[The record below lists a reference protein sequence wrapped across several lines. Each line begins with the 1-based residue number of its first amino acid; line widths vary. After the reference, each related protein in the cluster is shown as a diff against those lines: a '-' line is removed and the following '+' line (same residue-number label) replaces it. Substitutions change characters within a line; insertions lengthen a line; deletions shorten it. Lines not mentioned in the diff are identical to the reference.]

1 MASFRVNS
9 NVSSVYLTVTYT
21 IGSYNITANTTPVTV
36 SMTITHGGMWVG
48 AGTNDCKLWIGNE
61 VKSWTGP
68 DIYNNSGGTENLG
81 SKTFNVPHNSD
92 GTWHGEI
99 GASYRLGINY
109 GGTYI
114 GTISGSDTV
123 TLPTIPRASSFTV
136 GDITIG
142 SASTVTISRAS
153 SNFTHTVTLTLDSS
167 RSLTASHVGTS
178 TTLTPPLT
186 WCNGIINATRATGT
200 IIVDT
205 YSDST
210 KIGSSS
216 KKVSIIV
223 PSSVVPSVSAT
234 ATLVNG
240 FQGLYLQGRSKVT
253 INSTGTGAYGS
264 TIKSYSVSGAGY
276 SGSGDS
282 YTTGVLNVTGTVTFT
297 VTVVDSRGRTK
308 STSVDI
314 TVISYS
320 KPTITIQRIGRCTS
334 DGTSSEEGTY
344 ASIKVAIGF
353 ASVNEK
359 NAISST
365 VSYRKRGDTAWSGST
380 PIVTESEKVV
390 FNGALDATN
399 DYEVRIYAEDAVS
412 EKAETVQV
420 ISSSAN
426 YLIAAKQG
434 IMGLLRYPDL
444 NKTGVQVG
452 GNLYIDGLTVGG
464 PVFGLGTAQAQIT
477 DDFNNYIIPGT
488 YGVRADTSM
497 ASIQNAPP
505 VGNKAGILIVR
516 ADTGDIIENPI
527 TQNVWSYVQQ
537 IYIPRNNEQM
547 YSRLMRNNGTTTAT
561 WSAWEMWP
569 PKDSRYLDAS
579 GGTVGAL
586 WAKRDSG
593 ESNIGVDTGSHRL
606 YLYANSTTGAIGM
619 YDNTYGY
626 VISYNNSNTP
636 HWAGE
641 PISIAKGGTGAT
653 TASGAAANLGFKIT
667 TVYNNTSGTSSA
679 ISFSPTGNTF
689 TLVEGHPGS
698 ATSFASVLC
707 YSYGKWEFSDCD
719 GWYSFNL
726 SASGISAR
734 VSGSGVITRVVTIT
748 FPY

>member
-48 AGTNDCKLWIGNE
+48 AGTDDCKLWIGNE

-92 GTWHGEI
+92 GTWSGEI

-114 GTISGSDTV
+114 GTISGSNTV

-142 SASTVTISRAS
+142 SEAVVTISRAS

-200 IIVDT
+200 ITVDT
-205 YSDST
+205 YSNST

-276 SGSGDS
+276 SGSGNS
-282 YTTGVLNVTGTVTFT
+282 YTTGVLNVTGTVAFT

-390 FNGALDATN
+390 FNGALDVTN
-399 DYEVRIYAEDAVS
+399 DYEVRIYAEDAVG

-426 YLIAAKQG
+426 YLIAAKRG

-444 NKTGVQVG
+444 NKTGVQIG
-452 GNLYIDGLTVGG
+452 GNLHVDGLTVGG
-464 PVFGLGTAQAQIT
+464 PIFSLGKVQDQIV
-477 DDFNNYIIPGT
+477 DDFNNYIMPGT
-488 YGVRADTSM
+488 YG
-497 ASIQNAPP
+497 ASSDVYMKGIQNAPP
-505 VGNKAGILIVR
+505 VRNKAGVLIVR
-516 ADTGDIIENPI
+516 ADIGYIAENPI
-527 TQNVWSYVQQ
+527 ADGVWSYIQQ
-537 IYIPRNNEQM
+537 IYIPRDNEQI
-547 YSRLMRNNGTTTAT
+547 YSRLMRNEGTTTVM

-569 PKDSRYLDAS
+569 PKDSRYLNAS

-593 ESNIGVDTGSHRL
+593 ESDVGVDTGSHTL
-606 YLYANSTTGAIGM
+606 YLYANATTGAIGM
-619 YDNTYGY
+619 WDNLYGGVITY
-626 VISYNNSNTP
+626 YNNTP
-636 HWAGE
+636 YWTGGAV
-641 PISIAKGGTGAT
+641 SIANGGTGAT
-653 TASGAAANLGFKIT
+653 TASAAAANLGFKIT
-667 TVYNNTSGTSSA
+667 TVYNNTSGTSGA
-679 ISFSPTGNTF
+679 ISFSSTGNTF

-698 ATSFASVLC
+698 ASSFASVLC
-707 YSYGKWEFSDCD
+707 HSYGKWEFSDNE

-734 VSGSGVITRVVTIT
+734 VSGSGTITRVVTIK
-748 FPY
+748 FP

>member
-48 AGTNDCKLWIGNE
+48 AGTDDCKLWIGNE

-92 GTWHGEI
+92 GTWSGEI

-114 GTISGSDTV
+114 GTISGSNTV

-142 SASTVTISRAS
+142 SKAAVTISRAS

-167 RSLTASHVGTS
+167 RSLTASNVGTS

-200 IIVDT
+200 ITVDT
-205 YSDST
+205 YSAST

-276 SGSGDS
+276 SGSGNS
-282 YTTGVLNVTGTVTFT
+282 YTTGVLNVTGTVAFT

-308 STSVDI
+308 STSVNI

-320 KPTITIQRIGRCTS
+320 KPTITIQRISRCTS
-334 DGTSSEEGTY
+334 DGTPSEEGTY

-390 FNGALDATN
+390 FNGALDVTN
-399 DYEVRIYAEDAVS
+399 DYEVRIYAEDAVG

-426 YLIAAKQG
+426 YLIAAKRG

-444 NKTGVQVG
+444 NKTGVQIG
-452 GNLYIDGLTVGG
+452 GNLHVDGLTVGG
-464 PVFGLGTAQAQIT
+464 PIFSLGNAKDQIV
-477 DDFNNYIIPGT
+477 DDFNNYIMPGT
-488 YGVRADTSM
+488 YSIGLDASM
-497 ASIQNAPP
+497 ASIKNAPP
-505 VGNKAGILIVR
+505 VGNKAGVLIVR
-516 ADTGDIIENPI
+516 ADAGWVSENPVQD
-527 TQNVWSYVQQ
+527 TWLYLQQ
-537 IYIPRNNEQM
+537 IYIPRNNERM
-547 YSRLMRNNGTTTAT
+547 YSRLVRKEGTTTST
-561 WSAWEMWP
+561 WSAWEIWP
-569 PKDSRYLDAS
+569 PKDYRYLDAS

-586 WAKRDSG
+586 WAQRAYG
-593 ESNIGVDTGSHRL
+593 ESDIGVDTGSHKL
-606 YLYANSTTGAIGM
+606 YLYANSTTGSIGM
-619 YDNTYGY
+619 YDNKYGS
-626 VISYNNSNTP
+626 VISYNNNNIPYWTGG
-636 HWAGE
+636 AV
-641 PISIAKGGTGAT
+641 SIAYGGTGAT
-653 TASGAAANLGFKIT
+653 TAANAAANLGFKIT
-667 TVYNNTSGTSSA
+667 TVYNNTSGTSGA
-679 ISFSPTGNTF
+679 IRFSSTGNTF

-698 ATSFASVLC
+698 ASSFASVLC
-707 YSYGKWEFSDCD
+707 YSYGKWEFSDNE

-734 VSGSGVITRVVTIT
+734 VSGSGTITKVVTIK
-748 FPY
+748 FP

>member
-21 IGSYNITANTTPVTV
+21 IGNYNITANTTPVTV
-36 SMTITHGGMWVG
+36 SMSITHGGMWVG
-48 AGTNDCKLWIGNE
+48 AGTDDCKLWIGNE

-92 GTWHGEI
+92 GTWSGEI

-114 GTISGSDTV
+114 GTISGSNTV

-142 SASTVTISRAS
+142 SKAVVTISRAS

-200 IIVDT
+200 ITVDT
-205 YSDST
+205 YNNST

-276 SGSGDS
+276 SGSGNS
-282 YTTGVLNVTGTVTFT
+282 YTTGVLNVTGTVAFT

-390 FNGALDATN
+390 FNGALDVTN
-399 DYEVRIYAEDAVS
+399 DYEVRIYAEDAVG

-426 YLIAAKQG
+426 YLIAAKRG

-444 NKTGVQVG
+444 NKTGVQIG
-452 GNLYIDGLTVGG
+452 GNLHVDGLTVSG
-464 PVFGLGTAQAQIT
+464 PVFSLGSTQVEIFEG
-477 DDFNNYIIPGT
+477 DDFNNYIMPGT
-488 YGVRADTSM
+488 YSVRGDFRIAH
-497 ASIQNAPP
+497 IQNSPP
-505 VGNKAGILIVR
+505 VGNIAGVLIVR
-516 ADTGDIIENPI
+516 ADIGYIAENPI
-527 TQNVWSYVQQ
+527 ADGVWSYIQQ
-537 IYIPRNNEQM
+537 IYIPRDNKQM
-547 YSRLMRNNGTTTAT
+547 YSRLMRKEGTTTVT

-569 PKDSRYLDAS
+569 PKDYRYLDAS

-586 WAKRDSG
+586 WAHRVNG
-593 ESNIGVDTGSHRL
+593 ESDIGVYTGNHDL

-619 YDNTYGY
+619 YDNKYGS
-626 VISYNNSNTP
+626 VIEYNNNIP
-636 HWAGE
+636 YWVGGAV
-641 PISIAKGGTGAT
+641 SIAHGGTGAT
-653 TASGAAANLGFKIT
+653 TASAAAANLGFKIT
-667 TVYNNTSGTSSA
+667 TVYNNTSGTSGA
-679 ISFSPTGNTF
+679 ISFSPSGNTF
-689 TLVEGHPGS
+689 TLVEGHPGPAS
-698 ATSFASVLC
+698 SFASVLC
-707 YSYGKWEFSDCD
+707 YSYGKWEFSDNE

-734 VSGSGVITRVVTIT
+734 VSGSGTITRVVTIK
-748 FPY
+748 FP

>member
-48 AGTNDCKLWIGNE
+48 AGTDDCKLWIGNE

-92 GTWHGEI
+92 GTWSGEI

-114 GTISGSDTV
+114 GTISGSNTV

-142 SASTVTISRAS
+142 SEAAVTISRAS

-200 IIVDT
+200 ITVDT

-223 PSSVVPSVSAT
+223 PSSIVPSVSAT

-276 SGSGDS
+276 SGSGNS
-282 YTTGVLNVTGTVTFT
+282 YTTGVLNVTGTVAFT

-334 DGTSSEEGTY
+334 DGTPNEEGTY

-390 FNGALDATN
+390 FNGALDVTN
-399 DYEVRIYAEDAVS
+399 DYEVRIYAEDAVG
-412 EKAETVQV
+412 EKAETVQA

-426 YLIAAKQG
+426 YLIAAKRG

-444 NKTGVQVG
+444 NKTGVQIG
-452 GNLYIDGLTVGG
+452 GDLHVDGITVGG
-464 PVFGLGTAQAQIT
+464 PIFSLGNAQDQIV
-477 DDFNNYIIPGT
+477 DDFNNYIMPGT
-488 YGVRADTSM
+488 YSVGLDANM
-497 ASIQNAPP
+497 PSIQNAPP
-505 VGNKAGILIVR
+505 VGNKAGVLIVR
-516 ADTGDIIENPI
+516 SDTGYISEHPLQD
-527 TQNVWSYVQQ
+527 TWLYLQQ
-537 IYIPRNNEQM
+537 IYIPRDNEQM
-547 YSRLMRNNGTTTAT
+547 YSRLVRKEGTTTIT
-561 WSAWEMWP
+561 WGTWGIWP

-579 GGTVGAL
+579 GGTVGAV
-586 WAKRDSG
+586 WAHRVNG
-593 ESNIGVDTGSHRL
+593 ESDIGVDNGSRLL
-606 YLYANSTTGAIGM
+606 YLYANSATGSIGM
-619 YDNTYGY
+619 FDSVYGS
-626 VISYNNSNTP
+626 VISYYGGIPYWTGG
-636 HWAGE
+636 AV
-641 PISIAKGGTGAT
+641 SIANGGTGAT
-653 TASGAAANLGFKIT
+653 TASAAAANLGFKIT
-667 TVYNNTSGTSSA
+667 TVYNNTSGTSGA
-679 ISFSPTGNTF
+679 ISFPPTDNTF
-689 TLVEGHPGS
+689 ILVEGRPGTAS
-698 ATSFASVLC
+698 SFASVLC
-707 YSYGKWEFSDCD
+707 YSYGKWEFSDNE

-726 SASGISAR
+726 SSSGISAR
-734 VSGSGVITRVVTIT
+734 VSGSGTITKVVKIT
-748 FPY
+748 FPH

>member
-48 AGTNDCKLWIGNE
+48 AGTDDCKLWIGNE

-92 GTWHGEI
+92 GTWSGEI

-114 GTISGSDTV
+114 GTISGSNTV

-142 SASTVTISRAS
+142 SKAAVTISRAS

-167 RSLTASHVGTS
+167 RSLTASNVGTS

-200 IIVDT
+200 ITVDT
-205 YSDST
+205 YSGST

-276 SGSGDS
+276 SGSGSS
-282 YTTGVLNVTGTVTFT
+282 YTTGVLNVTGTVAFT

-353 ASVNEK
+353 ASINEK

-390 FNGALDATN
+390 FNGALDVTN
-399 DYEVRIYAEDAVS
+399 DYEVRIYAEDAVG

-426 YLIAAKQG
+426 YLIAAKRG

-444 NKTGVQVG
+444 NKTGVQIG
-452 GNLYIDGLTVGG
+452 GNLHVDGLTVGG
-464 PVFGLGTAQAQIT
+464 PIFSLGKVQDQIV
-477 DDFNNYIIPGT
+477 DDFNNYIMPGT
-488 YGVRADTSM
+488 YGVSADASM

-527 TQNVWSYVQQ
+527 VQDVWSYVQQ
-537 IYIPRNNEQM
+537 IYIPRNNGQM
-547 YSRLMRNNGTTTAT
+547 FSRLMRNDGTITAT

-569 PKDSRYLDAS
+569 PKDYRYLDAS

-593 ESNIGVDTGSHRL
+593 ESNIGVDTGNHRL

-619 YDNTYGY
+619 YDNKYGY
-626 VISYNNSNTP
+626 VISYNNNNTP

-641 PISIAKGGTGAT
+641 AISIAKGGTGAT
-653 TASGAAANLGFKIT
+653 TASAAAANLGFKIT
-667 TVYNNTSGTSSA
+667 TVYNNTSGTSGA
-679 ISFSPTGNTF
+679 IRFSSSGNTF
-689 TLVEGHPGS
+689 TLVEGHPGTAS
-698 ATSFASVLC
+698 SFASVLC
-707 YSYGKWEFSDCD
+707 YSHGKWEFSDNE

-734 VSGSGVITRVVTIT
+734 VSGSGTITRVVTIK
-748 FPY
+748 FP

>member
-21 IGSYNITANTTPVTV
+21 IGSYNIAANTTPVTV
-36 SMTITHGGMWVG
+36 SMTITHGGIWAG
-48 AGTNDCKLWIGNE
+48 AGTDDCKLWIGNE

-68 DIYNNSGGTENLG
+68 DIYNTSGGTENLG
-81 SKTFNVPHNSD
+81 SKTFDVPHNSD
-92 GTWHGEI
+92 GTWSGEI

-114 GTISGSDTV
+114 GTISGSTTV

-142 SASTVTISRAS
+142 SAATVTINRAS
-153 SNFTHTVTLTLDSS
+153 TNFTHTVTLTLDSS
-167 RSLTASHVGTS
+167 RSLTASNVGTS

-186 WCNGIINATRATGT
+186 WCNGITNATSSTGT
-200 IIVDT
+200 ITVDT
-205 YSDST
+205 YSGST

-216 KKVSIIV
+216 RSVSITV

-234 ATLVNG
+234 ATLVSG

-264 TIKSYSVSGAGY
+264 TIKSCSVSGAGY
-276 SGSGDS
+276 SGSGTS
-282 YTTGVLNVTGTVTFT
+282 YTTGVLNVTGTVAFT
-297 VTVVDSRGRTK
+297 VTVVDSRGRTN
-308 STSVDI
+308 STSVNV

-320 KPTITIQRIGRCTS
+320 KPTITVQQLGRCIS
-334 DGTSSEEGTY
+334 DGTSSEEGTCAY
-344 ASIKVAIGF
+344 IKVALGF

-359 NAISST
+359 NAISAT

-380 PIVTESEKVV
+380 PIVTESGKVV
-390 FNGALDATN
+390 FDGALEATN
-399 DYEVRIYAEDAVS
+399 DYEVRIYAEDAVG

-444 NKTGVQVG
+444 NKAGVQVG

-464 PVFGLGTAQAQIT
+464 PVFGLGAAQAQIA
-477 DDFNNYIIPGT
+477 DDFNNYIVPGT
-488 YGVRADTSM
+488 YGIRADGSM
-497 ASIQNAPP
+497 ANIQNAPP
-505 VGNKAGILIVR
+505 VGNKAGVLIVR
-516 ADTGDIIENPI
+516 ADTGDIAENPI
-527 TQNVWSYVQQ
+527 ADSVWTYVQQ

-547 YSRLMRNNGTTTAT
+547 YSRLMRNNGTTTVT
-561 WSAWEMWP
+561 WSSWEMWP
-569 PKDSRYLDAS
+569 PKDYRYLDAS
-579 GGTVGAL
+579 GGVVGAL

-593 ESNIGVDTGSHRL
+593 ESNVGVDTGSHTL
-606 YLYANSTTGAIGM
+606 YLYANATTGAIGM
-619 YDNTYGY
+619 YDNKHGY
-626 VISYNNSNTP
+626 VIKYEGNTP
-636 HWAGE
+636 YWKGGAV
-641 PISIAKGGTGAT
+641 SIANGGTGAT
-653 TASGAAANLGFKIT
+653 TASEAAANLGFKVT
-667 TVYNNTSGTSSA
+667 TVYNNTSGTSGA

-689 TLVEGHPGS
+689 TLVEGHPGT

-734 VSGSGVITRVVTIT
+734 VSGSGTITRVVTIT

>member
-9 NVSSVYLTVTYT
+9 NASSVYLTVTYT

-48 AGTNDCKLWIGNE
+48 AGTDDCKLWIGNE

-92 GTWHGEI
+92 GTWSGEI

-114 GTISGSDTV
+114 GTISGSNTV

-142 SASTVTISRAS
+142 SKAAVTISRAS

-167 RSLTASHVGTS
+167 RSLTASNVGTS

-200 IIVDT
+200 ITVDT
-205 YSDST
+205 YSAST

-276 SGSGDS
+276 SGSGNS
-282 YTTGVLNVTGTVTFT
+282 YTTGVLNVTGTVAFT

-308 STSVDI
+308 STSVNI

-320 KPTITIQRIGRCTS
+320 KPTITIQRISRCTS
-334 DGTSSEEGTY
+334 DGTPSEEGTY

-390 FNGALDATN
+390 FNGALDVTN
-399 DYEVRIYAEDAVS
+399 DYEVRIYAEDAVG

-426 YLIAAKQG
+426 YLIAAKRG

-444 NKTGVQVG
+444 NKTGVQIG
-452 GNLYIDGLTVGG
+452 GNLHVDGLTVGG
-464 PVFGLGTAQAQIT
+464 PIFSLGNAKDQIV
-477 DDFNNYIIPGT
+477 DDFNNYIMPGT
-488 YGVRADTSM
+488 YSIGLDASM
-497 ASIQNAPP
+497 ASIKNAPP
-505 VGNKAGILIVR
+505 VGNKAGVLIVR
-516 ADTGDIIENPI
+516 ADAGWVSENPVQD
-527 TQNVWSYVQQ
+527 TWLYLQQ
-537 IYIPRNNEQM
+537 IYIPRNNERM
-547 YSRLMRNNGTTTAT
+547 YSRLVRKEGTTTST
-561 WSAWEMWP
+561 WSAWEIWP
-569 PKDSRYLDAS
+569 PKDYRYLDAS

-586 WAKRDSG
+586 WAQRAYG
-593 ESNIGVDTGSHRL
+593 ESDIGVDTGSHKL
-606 YLYANSTTGAIGM
+606 YLYANSTTGSIGM
-619 YDNTYGY
+619 YDNKYGS
-626 VISYNNSNTP
+626 VISYNNNNIPYWTGG
-636 HWAGE
+636 AV
-641 PISIAKGGTGAT
+641 SIAYGGTGAT
-653 TASGAAANLGFKIT
+653 TAANAAANLGFKIT
-667 TVYNNTSGTSSA
+667 TVYNNTRGTSGA
-679 ISFSPTGNTF
+679 ISFSSTGNTF

-698 ATSFASVLC
+698 ASSFASVLC
-707 YSYGKWEFSDCD
+707 YSYGKWEFSDNE

-734 VSGSGVITRVVTIT
+734 VSGSGTITKVVTIK
-748 FPY
+748 FP